1 MSIQSRRLGC
11 PVRVGEEAPKGLRVV
26 RHCNNGSGVSN
37 HRESRCWALWVG
49 GPGAKQPPQGMA
61 FVPKS
66 GLMKSLAVP
75 FTNLKNLEIKQPM
88 FGANYLAGNIVAQPG
103 GGFEG
108 QVKFK
113 LVFNNGGAIDMAQ
126 GLMRAVKRAHNAP
139 RPAATPNPQQQ
150 MYPAPYPGGYPQ
162 SSMPPQPQPG
172 YQNGGAYYPPPQG
185 GMYQQ
190 PTAPYPSPGTA
201 YPPGQPMQPP
211 PPYYGSAPPNVGTAP
226 PQPAYWDPNS
236 QNVYIPQAE
245 PTAPPPPYTEKSKT
259 D

>member
-1 MSIQSRRLGC
+1 
-11 PVRVGEEAPKGLRVV
+11 
-26 RHCNNGSGVSN
+26 
-37 HRESRCWALWVG
+37 
-49 GPGAKQPPQGMA
+49 MA

-126 GLMRAVKRAHNAP
+126 GLMRAVKRAQNAP

-162 SSMPPQPQPG
+162 PSMPPQPQPG

>member
-1 MSIQSRRLGC
+1 MSLNTANTKDGSLVLQGD
-11 PVRVGEEAPKGLRVV
+11 RVILVQDGVEASFEMSPMVDHFKGTKKGKVYLTSLV
-26 RHCNNGSGVSN
+26 
-37 HRESRCWALWVG
+37 
-49 GPGAKQPPQGMA
+49 MA
-61 FVPKS
+61 FVPTKS

-75 FTNLKNLEIKQPM
+75 FTNLKNLEIKQPL
-88 FGANYLAGNIVAQPG
+88 FGANYLSGNIQAQPG

-113 LVFNNGGAIDMAQ
+113 MIFNNGGAIDMAQ
-126 GLMRAVKRAHNAP
+126 GLMRAVKRAQNAP
-139 RPAATPNPQQQ
+139 RPASAPNAAPQ
-150 MYPAPYPGGYPQ
+150 MYPAPYPGGHPQ
-162 SSMPPQPQPG
+162 APPQPG

-190 PTAPYPSPGTA
+190 PYPPPGAA

-211 PPYYGSAPPNVGTAP
+211 PPYYGNAPPNVGTAP